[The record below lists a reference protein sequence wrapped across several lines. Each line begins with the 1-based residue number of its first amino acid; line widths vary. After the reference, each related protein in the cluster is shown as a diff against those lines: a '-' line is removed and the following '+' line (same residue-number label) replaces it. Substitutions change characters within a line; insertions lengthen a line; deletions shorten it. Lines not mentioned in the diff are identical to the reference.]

1 MLDTIPTL
9 ILALIL
15 ERRPPPIP
23 VDLCDIRRHNGAYVT
38 IRRAW
43 VKSTTYSN
51 PLLPDHAY
59 ALLYEGAG
67 TSRCSV
73 LILAR
78 RIRSGR
84 FIEVT
89 GNVSNGT
96 LINVTFKTLP

>member
-1 MLDTIPTL
+1 MLDTLLAI
-9 ILALIL
+9 ILGK
-15 ERRPPPIP
+15 RPPPIP

-38 IRRAW
+38 IRRAL

-59 ALLYEGAG
+59 VLLYEDAG
-67 TSRCSV
+67 TSRCSI

-78 RIRSGR
+78 GVRSGR
-84 FIEVT
+84 FIQVT

-96 LINVTFKTLP
+96 LINVTIITLSR

>member
-1 MLDTIPTL
+1 M
-9 ILALIL
+9 LALIL
-15 ERRPPPIP
+15 GRRPPPIP
-23 VDLCDIRRHNGAYVT
+23 VELCDIRRHNGSLVT
-38 IRRAW
+38 AKAW
-43 VKSTTYSN
+43 VKSITYSN

>member
-1 MLDTIPTL
+1 VLDTIISL
-9 ILALIL
+9 ILGKG
-15 ERRPPPIP
+15 PPPIP
-23 VDLCDIRRHNGAYVT
+23 VGLCDIRRHNGSLVT
-38 IRRAW
+38 AKAW

-59 ALLYEGAG
+59 ALLYEDVG

-96 LINVTFKTLP
+96 LNNVTFKTLP

>member
-1 MLDTIPTL
+1 VLDTIISL
-9 ILALIL
+9 ILGKG
-15 ERRPPPIP
+15 PPPIP
-23 VDLCDIRRHNGAYVT
+23 VGLCDIRRHNGSLVT
-38 IRRAW
+38 AKAW

-51 PLLPDHAY
+51 PLLPNHAY
-59 ALLYEGAG
+59 ALLYEDAG

-78 RIRSGR
+78 RIRSDR
-84 FIEVT
+84 FIQVT

>member
-1 MLDTIPTL
+1 MLDTL
-9 ILALIL
+9 LALIL
-15 ERRPPPIP
+15 GRRPPPIP
-23 VDLCDIRRHNGAYVT
+23 VELCDIKHHNGAHVT
-38 IRRAW
+38 IRKAW

>member
-1 MLDTIPTL
+1 VLDTL
-9 ILALIL
+9 LALIL
-15 ERRPPPIP
+15 GKGPPPIP
-23 VDLCDIRRHNGAYVT
+23 VGLCDIRRHNGSLVT
-38 IRRAW
+38 AKAW

-51 PLLPDHAY
+51 PLLPNHAY
-59 ALLYEGAG
+59 ALLYEDAG

-89 GNVSNGT
+89 GKVSNGT

>member
-1 MLDTIPTL
+1 VLDTILSL
-9 ILALIL
+9 ILGN
-15 ERRPPPIP
+15 RPPPIP
-23 VDLCDIRRHNGAYVT
+23 VELCDIKRHNGAHVT
-38 IRRAW
+38 IRKAW

-51 PLLPDHAY
+51 PLLPNRAY
-59 ALLYEGAG
+59 AVLYEDVG

-96 LINVTFKTLP
+96 LNNVTFKTLP

>member
-1 MLDTIPTL
+1 VLDTL
-9 ILALIL
+9 LALIL
-15 ERRPPPIP
+15 GRRPPPIP
-23 VDLCDIRRHNGAYVT
+23 VELCDIKHHNGAHVT
-38 IRRAW
+38 IRKAW

-96 LINVTFKTLP
+96 LNNVTFKTLP

>member
-1 MLDTIPTL
+1 MLDTIISL
-9 ILALIL
+9 ILGN
-15 ERRPPPIP
+15 RPPPIP
-23 VDLCDIRRHNGAYVT
+23 VELCDIRRHNGSLVT
-38 IRRAW
+38 AKAW

-51 PLLPDHAY
+51 PLLPNHAY
-59 ALLYEGAG
+59 VLLYEDAG

>member
-1 MLDTIPTL
+1 MLDTL
-9 ILALIL
+9 LALIL
-15 ERRPPPIP
+15 GKGPPPIP
-23 VDLCDIRRHNGAYVT
+23 VGLCDIRRHNGSLVT
-38 IRRAW
+38 AKAW

-59 ALLYEGAG
+59 ALLYEDAG

>member
-1 MLDTIPTL
+1 VLDTIISL
-9 ILALIL
+9 ILGKG
-15 ERRPPPIP
+15 PPPIP
-23 VDLCDIRRHNGAYVT
+23 VGLCDIRRHNGSLVT
-38 IRRAW
+38 AKAW

-59 ALLYEGAG
+59 ALLYEDVG

-73 LILAR
+73 LILAK

>member
-1 MLDTIPTL
+1 MLDI

-15 ERRPPPIP
+15 GKRPPPIP
-23 VDLCDIRRHNGAYVT
+23 VDLCDIRRYNGARVT
-38 IRRAW
+38 TRAW

-51 PLLPDHAY
+51 PLLPNHAY
-59 ALLYEGAG
+59 AVLHEDAG
-67 TSRCSV
+67 TSRCEV

-78 RIRSGR
+78 GVRSRTRIQ
-84 FIEVT
+84 IT

>member
-1 MLDTIPTL
+1 MLDTM
-9 ILALIL
+9 LALIL
-15 ERRPPPIP
+15 GKRPPPIP
-23 VDLCDIRRHNGAYVT
+23 VNLCDIRRHNGARVT

-51 PLLPDHAY
+51 RLLPNHAY
-59 ALLYEGAG
+59 ALLYEDVG

-78 RIRSGR
+78 GVRSGR
-84 FIEVT
+84 FIQVT

-96 LINVTFKTLP
+96 LINVTIITLNR

>member
-1 MLDTIPTL
+1 MLDTILSL
-9 ILALIL
+9 ILGN
-15 ERRPPPIP
+15 RPPPIP
-23 VDLCDIRRHNGAYVT
+23 VELCDIKRHNGAHVT
-38 IRRAW
+38 IRKAW

-67 TSRCSV
+67 TSRCSI

-78 RIRSGR
+78 GVRSGR

-96 LINVTFKTLP
+96 LNNVTFKTLP